1 MINRRDFLHTTA
13 AITTSAIGFDA
24 LAADK
29 DELSVLDTH
38 VHVWDLKQFKLP
50 WLTPDA
56 PFAKNYLISDYV
68 DATKGTGL
76 SKCVYMEVD
85 VAADQKQK
93 EADWIRGVIKEGK
106 SPFVAAI
113 VGCVVRDKGFANYAR
128 QFKGDPYVKGLRQV
142 VHVKETPAGFILN
155 DDVVA
160 AMKVLGE
167 CNLTFDLC
175 MRHSDLQDAVKLTA
189 KCPDTRFVLDHCGN
203 PNVQAKDHTAWKKDL
218 EALAKN
224 KNVIIKISGILFTAK
239 KGEWTPEQL
248 APIVNH
254 CIDTFGPDRAIF
266 ASDWPVCTVGGTY
279 KQWLD
284 AVKTITKNRKEE
296 ERKKLFH
303 DNAAK
308 FYGLK

>member
-1 MINRRDFLHTTA
+1 MNRRDFMHTSA
-13 AITTSAIGFDA
+13 AMTTSVLGLSAA
-24 LAADK
+24 AADK
-29 DELSVLDTH
+29 DELPILDTH

-50 WLTPDA
+50 WLTADA
-56 PFAKNYLISDYV
+56 PFAKDFLISDYV
-68 DATKGTGL
+68 DATKGCNL

-85 VAADQKQK
+85 VAPEQKQK

-106 SPFVAAI
+106 TPFVAAI
-113 VGCVVRDKGFANYAR
+113 VGCVVRDKDFANYAK

-142 VHVKETPAGFILN
+142 VHVKETPAGFILH

-167 CNLTFDLC
+167 LNLTFDLC
-175 MRHSDLQDAVKLTA
+175 MRHGDLQDAVKLTA

-254 CIDTFGPDRAIF
+254 CLDTFGPDRAIF
-266 ASDWPVCTVGGTY
+266 ASDWPVCTVGGTFT
-279 KQWLD
+279 QWLE
-284 AVKTITKNRKEE
+284 AVKTITKGRKEE
-296 ERKKLFH
+296 ERKKHFH

>member
-1 MINRRDFLHTTA
+1 MNRRDFLHASAALSATA
-13 AITTSAIGFDA
+13 LGVHA
-24 LAADK
+24 AADK
-29 DELSVLDTH
+29 DEMAIVDTH

-50 WLTPDA
+50 WLTADA
-56 PFAKNYLISDYV
+56 PFARNFLISDYQE
-68 DATKGTGL
+68 ATKDCNL

-85 VAADQKQK
+85 VALEQKQK
-93 EADWIRGVIKEGK
+93 EADWIRGVVKEGK
-106 SPFVAAI
+106 TPFVAAI
-113 VGCVVRDKGFANYAR
+113 VGCAVRDKGFADYAR

-142 VHVKETPAGFILN
+142 VHVKETPAGFILH

-160 AMKVLGE
+160 AMKLLGE
-167 CNLTFDLC
+167 LNLTFDLC
-175 MRHSDLQDAVKLTA
+175 MRHGDLQDAVKLTA

-203 PNVQAKDHTAWKKDL
+203 PNVQAREHTAWKKDL

-224 KNVIIKISGILFTAK
+224 KNVIIKISGILFTVK

-254 CIDTFGPDRAIF
+254 CLDTFGPDRAIF
-266 ASDWPVCTVGGTY
+266 ASDWPVCTAGGTF

-284 AVKTITKNRKEE
+284 AVKAITKDRKEE

-303 DNAAK
+303 DNAVK

>member
-1 MINRRDFLHTTA
+1 MNRRDFLHTSAALTTA
-13 AITTSAIGFDA
+13 ALSLDA
-24 LAADK
+24 SAADK
-29 DELSVLDTH
+29 DELPILDTH

-50 WLTPDA
+50 WLTADA
-56 PFAKNYLISDYV
+56 PFAKNYLIADYV
-68 DATKGTGL
+68 EATKGCNL
-76 SKCVYMEVD
+76 AKCVYMEVD
-85 VAADQKQK
+85 VAPEQKQK

-106 SPFVAAI
+106 TPFVAAI
-113 VGCVVRDKGFANYAR
+113 VGCAVRDKGFADFAK

-142 VHVKETPAGFILN
+142 VHVKETPAGFILH

-160 AMKVLGE
+160 AMKLLGE
-167 CNLTFDLC
+167 LNLTFDLC
-175 MRHSDLQDAVKLTA
+175 MRHGDLQDAVKLTA

-203 PNVQAKDHTAWKKDL
+203 PNVQAKDHTIWKKDL

-239 KGEWTPEQL
+239 KGEWTPVQL

-254 CIDTFGPDRAIF
+254 CLDTFGPDRAIF
-266 ASDWPVCTVGGTY
+266 ASDWPVCTVGGTF

-303 DNAAK
+303 DNALK

>member
-1 MINRRDFLHTTA
+1 MNRRDFLHVSA
-13 AITTSAIGFDA
+13 ALTTSALSLDA
-24 LAADK
+24 SASDK
-29 DELSVLDTH
+29 DELPILDTH

-50 WLTPDA
+50 WLTADA

-68 DATKGTGL
+68 EATKGCNL
-76 SKCVYMEVD
+76 AKCVYMEVD
-85 VAADQKQK
+85 VALEQKQK

-106 SPFVAAI
+106 TPFVAAI
-113 VGCVVRDKGFANYAR
+113 VGCAVREKGFADYAK

-142 VHVKETPAGFILN
+142 VHVKETPAGFILH

-160 AMKVLGE
+160 AMKLLGE
-167 CNLTFDLC
+167 LNLTFDLC
-175 MRHSDLQDAVKLTA
+175 MRHGDLQDAVKLTA

-203 PNVQAKDHTAWKKDL
+203 PNVQAKDHTTWKKDL

-254 CIDTFGPDRAIF
+254 CLDTFGPDRAIF
-266 ASDWPVCTVGGTY
+266 ASDWPVCTVGGTF

-284 AVKTITKNRKEE
+284 AVKTITKSRKEDD
-296 ERKKLFH
+296 RKKLFH
-303 DNAAK
+303 DNALK